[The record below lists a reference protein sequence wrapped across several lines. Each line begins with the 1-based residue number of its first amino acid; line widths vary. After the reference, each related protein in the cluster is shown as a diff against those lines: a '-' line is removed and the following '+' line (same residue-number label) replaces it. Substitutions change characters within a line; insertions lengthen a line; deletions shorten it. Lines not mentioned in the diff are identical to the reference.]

1 MSDIYQVGHLERV
14 PLGTPYPGIVA
25 HVGRLLGKFPNPE
38 LIIDYTGVGRP
49 VFDLFTYAGI
59 SPVGVLITGGAVEAR
74 YGATCGV
81 PKLTLVSRLQALLHQ
96 GQLKIQKELS
106 EAETLVRE
114 LQDFRVEF
122 TATGHL
128 TFNARAGKHDD
139 LVLAL
144 AIAIWRAYG
153 GVVRRVELADPAAAA
168 EAGRSPEPTYEC
180 GQRCGR
186 RSFAAAELLA
196 TGIPVV
202 LAGDFNVMPTELDV
216 HKPERWVDDAL
227 FRPEVR
233 EAFRCH
239 SPRLA
244 VDIHWPITGPILVR
258 RLTADFV
265 AIEGGG
271 SHGGLWSR
279 NSGNFIGSGFAAR
292 QRR

>member
-59 SPVGVLITGGAVEAR
+59 SPVGVLITGGAVETR

-139 LVLAL
+139 LVLARDCDL
-144 AIAIWRAYG
+144 ARLWR
-153 GVVRRVELADPAAAA
+153 RDPVL
-168 EAGRSPEPTYEC
+168 GRFRSCPPP
-180 GQRCGR
+180 RCRSR
-186 RSFAAAELLA
+186 RSSGHRA
-196 TGIPVV
+196 
-202 LAGDFNVMPTELDV
+202 
-216 HKPERWVDDAL
+216 AL
-227 FRPEVR
+227 FRRGRPR
-233 EAFRCH
+233 AKPRPDGDRGSAAGRARRSGRCGGGWPK
-239 SPRLA
+239 PRAHLRA
-244 VDIHWPITGPILVR
+244 RLPRVAASAGAERR
-258 RLTADFV
+258 RLV
-265 AIEGGG
+265 AGK
-271 SHGGLWSR
+271 
-279 NSGNFIGSGFAAR
+279 
-292 QRR
+292 RRPG